1 MENKLTSREKIM
13 ESATHLFFEEGY
25 DATSVNDICKHAGV
39 SKGSFY
45 HYFETKQVLFLTL
58 MENWSG
64 SVMQTVLSEPVP
76 TTSDLKGVLVEL
88 PFQFNEAFSSIPK
101 GFPMLVDF
109 WRQAMADPAIWK
121 MAVEPYR
128 YFTGFFMRLVETGK
142 SDGSIRKDVES
153 ENLARLLIAVAM
165 GYLLEAAF
173 DQEKGDW
180 SAITSEGLNL
190 LLEGIGGKK

>member
-1 MENKLTSREKIM
+1 MKNKQTSREKLM

-25 DATSVNDICKHAGV
+25 DATSMNDICKHAGV

-58 MENWSG
+58 MEKWSG

-76 TTSDLKGVLVEL
+76 TRSNLKDVLVDL
-88 PFQFNEAFSSIPK
+88 PYQFNEAFASIPK

-165 GYLLEAAF
+165 GYMLEAAY

-180 SAITSEGLNL
+180 SAITSEGLKL